1 MVFSRP
7 GIGSMLLDA
16 TGNRDA
22 SVVAGCT
29 LIVSFFCVLANLLAD
44 LAYAWVDPRIRL
56 GH

>member
-29 LIVSFFCVLANLLAD
+29 LVVSFFFVLANLLVD